1 MKFYIETYGCTANF
15 GNTQDAAEALE
26 EKGHV
31 PSSLEEADAV
41 IVNTCAVTEKTER
54 KILRRLSLLQGKRLV
69 VAGCLSTALPES
81 ILLISC
87 RDRLGLLNR
96 SSAEKIADLFGHSAS
111 TNLHISSESIPNA
124 PNIAIESR
132 QDLCGII
139 NIATGCNGGCSYCI
153 VRKARGKLISRKP
166 IEVTED
172 VQRLT
177 TSGIIEVQITAQD
190 TTAYGSDL
198 GTNLAELLLRLTD
211 VPGDFMVRVGMMNP
225 DTVLPIQK
233 ELVRAFRSPKIYRF
247 LHIPVQSGSNRI
259 LKSMG
264 RRYSVED
271 FLEIVRTFRSSY
283 PDITIIT
290 DAIVGF
296 PGETEK
302 DFRET
307 LSLIESLQPD
317 KVNITRF
324 SPRPGT
330 LAAELYDMPD
340 RIKKDRSR
348 ELTSL
353 WQGIAAQRNRLYV
366 GEVLDALVTERGRNG
381 TMKARAK
388 NYLGIVVLGDP
399 ELGSSIKVKVTA
411 SNPNFLSGHVLT
423 LVNRD
428 QVHSC

>member
-81 ILLISC
+81 ILQISC

-139 NIATGCNGGCSYCI
+139 NIATGCNGSCSYCI

-198 GTNLAELLLRLTD
+198 GTNLAELLLKLTD

-259 LKSMG
+259 LKNMG

-353 WQGIAAQRNRLYV
+353 WQETAAQRNRHYE
-366 GEVLDALVTERGRNG
+366 GKVLDALVTERGRNG

-399 ELGSSIKVKVTA
+399 ELGSSIKVKVTT

-428 QVHSC
+428 QVHSS

>member
-1 MKFYIETYGCTANF
+1 MKFYIETYGCTSNF
-15 GNTQDAAEALE
+15 GNSQDVAQALE

-31 PSSLEEADAV
+31 PSSPEEADAV

-54 KILRRLSLLQGKRLV
+54 KILRRLNLLQGKRLV
-69 VAGCLSTALPES
+69 IAGCLSTALPES
-81 ILLISC
+81 IRQISC

-96 SSAEKIADLFGHSAS
+96 SSAEKIADLFRHSVS
-111 TNLHISSESIPNA
+111 SDPFISNECPPRT
-124 PNIAIESR
+124 PNIAIDCR
-132 QDLCGII
+132 QDLCGIV

-153 VRKARGKLISRKP
+153 VRKARGKLISRTP
-166 IEVTED
+166 TEIMAD

-177 TSGIIEVQITAQD
+177 ISGIAEVQISAQD

-198 GTNLAELLLRLTD
+198 GTNLAELLLRLTNIQ
-211 VPGDFMVRVGMMNP
+211 GEFMVRVGMMNP
-225 DTVLPIQK
+225 DTFIPIQK
-233 ELVRAFRSPKIYRF
+233 EMVQAFRSPKIYRF
-247 LHIPVQSGSNRI
+247 LHIPVQSGSNKI
-259 LKSMG
+259 LKGMV
-264 RRYSVED
+264 RRYSAED
-271 FLEIVRTFRSSY
+271 FLGIVRTFRSSY

-296 PGETEK
+296 PGETER
-302 DFRET
+302 DFQET
-307 LSLIESLQPD
+307 MSLIESLQPD

-324 SPRPGT
+324 SPRPDT

-353 WQGIAAQRNRLYV
+353 WQEIAAQRNERYV
-366 GEVLDALVTERGRNG
+366 GEVFDALVTERGRNG

-388 NYLGIVVLGDP
+388 NYMGIVVHGTP
-399 ELGSSIKVKVTA
+399 ALGSVIRVKVTA
-411 SNPNFLSGHVLT
+411 SNPNFLSGQVLT

-428 QVHSC
+428 QVHSS